1 MNIDRSTNI
10 SLLQLWKIYLNKTA
24 KKIESILSTA
34 PFCWTFKPSCFSLLT
49 DYVLSH
55 VKYMMQK
62 VFEGRREKFYFFLIY
77 QSSYIIS
84 LSSIKTI
91 KESEVKMK
99 DITQAPSHCKYS
111 YSLKFTWFFAD
122 ALPCDKLWWKTL
134 IFEAWDENYPR
145 QG

>member
-1 MNIDRSTNI
+1 MNIDKGI
-10 SLLQLWKIYLNKTA
+10 SFLQLWKIYLNKNA
-24 KKIESILSTA
+24 KKIESILGTA

-91 KESEVKMK
+91 KEGEVKMK
-99 DITQAPSHCKYS
+99 AITKAPSHCRYS
-111 YSLKFTWFFAD
+111 YRLKFTGFFTD
-122 ALPCDKLWWKTL
+122 ALPCDKLWWKRL
-134 IFEAWDENYPR
+134 IFEAWDENYQR
-145 QG
+145 QD

>member
-1 MNIDRSTNI
+1 MNIDKGI
-10 SLLQLWKIYLNKTA
+10 SFLQLWKIYLNKNA

-99 DITQAPSHCKYS
+99 AITKASSQCKYS
-111 YSLKFTWFFAD
+111 FELTFTWFSSVD
-122 ALPCDKLWWKTL
+122 ALHNKLPGRRLMFKVNFSKEKSGL
-134 IFEAWDENYPR
+134 
-145 QG
+145 

>member
-1 MNIDRSTNI
+1 MNIDKSTNI
-10 SLLQLWKIYLNKTA
+10 SFFQLWKIYLDKTT

-91 KESEVKMK
+91 KEGEVKMK
-99 DITQAPSHCKYS
+99 AITKAQSHCRYS
-111 YSLKFTWFFAD
+111 YRLKFTGFFTD
-122 ALPCDKLWWKTL
+122 ALPCDKLWWKRL
-134 IFEAWDENYPR
+134 IFEAWDENYQR